1 MAITNEAQQT
11 KISLM
16 LGVEDINDFLFEDI
30 MGGEPIK
37 WVISSIRHILT
48 FS

>member
-1 MAITNEAQQT
+1 MAITSEVQQT

-30 MGGEPIK
+30 MGGDPIK
-37 WVISSIRHILT
+37 WVISSIHNILT